1 MTTHEKAEMLKEK
14 LVEMGIMTEEELD
27 KRIRETKIDISMFV
41 DAPAKEKKEVQS
53 A

>member
-1 MTTHEKAEMLKEK
+1 MTTHEKAEMLKKK

-41 DAPAKEKKEVQS
+41 DAPAEEKKEVQS